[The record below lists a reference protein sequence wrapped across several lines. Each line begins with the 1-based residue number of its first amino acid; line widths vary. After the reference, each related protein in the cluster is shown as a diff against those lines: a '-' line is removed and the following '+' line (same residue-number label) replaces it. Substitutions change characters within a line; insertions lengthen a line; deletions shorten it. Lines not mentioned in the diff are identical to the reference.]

1 MENNFSENNF
11 SPTARTN
18 CADEPRIPSLR
29 TPSPSSLR
37 ARTCKSQ
44 KGFSTQIVRR
54 KGSVARH
61 RHSAVHRV
69 WSTLIKSRTGPVH
82 TQYHGTRL
90 AKSVD
95 TDFTFAVCTDNPL
108 QTTQC
113 ICAVVIAHMGY
124 THLFQ
129 EKRSTQESNL
139 QGNCGN
145 RGLWRERM
153 IGDGGTSVVILCTQ
167 STNRR

>member
-1 MENNFSENNF
+1 MQNGFSRTTSLKQPNLENNFSENNF

-29 TPSPSSLR
+29 TPSPSSCSHVHIAERVLYPDC
-37 ARTCKSQ
+37 AEKWFCCAS
-44 KGFSTQIVRR
+44 STLC
-54 KGSVARH
+54 A
-61 RHSAVHRV
+61 HRV

-124 THLFQ
+124 THLF
-129 EKRSTQESNL
+129 
-139 QGNCGN
+139 
-145 RGLWRERM
+145 RERRRY
-153 IGDGGTSVVILCTQ
+153 TRTQ
-167 STNRR
+167 SSRELWK